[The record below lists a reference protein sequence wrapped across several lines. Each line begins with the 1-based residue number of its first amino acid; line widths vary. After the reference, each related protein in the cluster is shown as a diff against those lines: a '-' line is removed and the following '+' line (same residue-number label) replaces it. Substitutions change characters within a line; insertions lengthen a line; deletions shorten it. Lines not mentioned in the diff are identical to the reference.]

1 MDVEKWGVATE
12 LRLHRSAPSSKLR
25 VHGRRWALRCTL
37 SHDRLA
43 LNQINYTRF
52 QPPAALNVHASHHK
66 VQTTQPI
73 SQTGSGGT
81 ISGNTFTPAA
91 PRLCKSS
98 SQSQMRPHGM
108 LHNHKTR
115 VQEVTSEYGV
125 EQWPSSEPNNARTS
139 IPICTEHKSCQPH
152 TLPWPCE
159 QENPCGFITKVPH
172 QEV

>member
-1 MDVEKWGVATE
+1 MFG
-12 LRLHRSAPSSKLR
+12 SAWLVPGC
-25 VHGRRWALRCTL
+25 VTNVTH
-37 SHDRLA
+37 
-43 LNQINYTRF
+43 LNCDWERGENQSINYTRF

-108 LHNHKTR
+108 LHNYKTR
-115 VQEVTSEYGV
+115 VQEVTFEYGV
-125 EQWPSSEPNNARTS
+125 EQWPSSEPNSARTS

-159 QENPCGFITKVPH
+159 QENPCGFITQVPH